1 MTPVKSHTEVPLL
14 TKSKIKGGDDRRMI
28 SFYNMHSLSHHGIL
42 GMKWG
47 IRRYQNKDG
56 TLTPAGRR
64 RLDSDATVIKRGT
77 TFNRISTVAEKKAG
91 KGRTYLTYTKED
103 HDYYKENMTKFR
115 KATMGNDTKMYDVSY
130 SNVRDIVYPS
140 HEKQVDEFVSM
151 YNNKKIRN
159 MLSDQIARENTS
171 RYLKSYGIKYSK
183 EDIEKTDV
191 YKLLKKEFNEHNS
204 ETLVSEGYKQFIKT
218 YSDIEVSKIY
228 QKRLIKKG
236 YNAIRDDND
245 IMNNTMDSIRPKD
258 SLIVFSGK
266 KQLQNVAL
274 KELTKGE
281 YEQALKDNE
290 KRRKT
295 ENQRR

>member
-1 MTPVKSHTEVPLL
+1 
-14 TKSKIKGGDDRRMI
+14 MI
-28 SFYNMHSLSHHGIL
+28 SFYNMHSLAHHGIL

-56 TLTPAGRR
+56 TLKPAGRR

-77 TFNRISTVAEKKAG
+77 TFNRISTVSEKKAR
-91 KGRTYLTYTKED
+91 KGRTYLTYKKED
-103 HDYYKENMTKFR
+103 HDYYKENMTKYR
-115 KATMGNDTKMYDVSY
+115 KEMMGNGTKMYDISY

-140 HEKQVDEFVSM
+140 HKKQVDEFVGM

-171 RYLKSYGIKYSK
+171 RYLESIYGIKYSK
-183 EDIEKTDV
+183 KDIEKTDV
-191 YKLLKKEFNEHNS
+191 YKSLKKEFNEYNS
-204 ETLVSEGYKQFIKT
+204 ENLVSEGYNQFIKT

-266 KQLQNVAL
+266 KQLQNVAS

-295 ENQRR
+295 ER